1 MRERERLADLPGRE
15 MSHLKKDHSISHSTF
30 LYFGMSVFLFLSI
43 IVIIALSLWKFGVP
57 RKQFRSYPPGPKPLP
72 LVGNL
77 LDFPTK
83 DVANVYIEWGRKYKS
98 ELNGLFCHF
107 LTIEP

>member
-1 MRERERLADLPGRE
+1 MREREQLADLPVRE
-15 MSHLKKDHSISHSTF
+15 ILKKRPFDFPVKILT
-30 LYFGMSVFLFLSI
+30 FGMSVFFALSI

-57 RKQFRSYPPGPKPLP
+57 RKQSRSYPPGPKPLP
-72 LVGNL
+72 LIGNL

-107 LTIEP
+107 LTIGP